1 MHAITQAP
9 AVIVQGELRVMDYH
23 PTNFP
28 QLGHWHYAGHDF
40 RGAADSDE
48 GLGPPGTPARRE
60 ATDET
65 PPYAFKDIPLPGGL

>member
-1 MHAITQAP
+1 
-9 AVIVQGELRVMDYH
+9 MDYH

-40 RGAADSDE
+40 RGAAGSDSE
-48 GLGPPGTPARRE
+48 LGPPGTPARRE